1 MALSILPLLG
11 AAGFAQSPAA
21 PPPVV
26 AVTGGSRASFSPPA
40 EEIRSI
46 FDYRPIA
53 DVSEQ
58 LHDFLEAN
66 RALPGSVS
74 PAPLSATVARQ
85 NLRALFKGAPNLA
98 FLKAAQDSPQLKSA
112 DSANGAALAY
122 FATGHGAKALA
133 CLLVACDR
141 TPQDPSALLNLAA
154 AALAF
159 RQANEAV
166 ALIAEAEKFGPLP
179 AGAWVVS
186 GALRA
191 DYLKGYAFML
201 RGEYKQARQL
211 LVRVVEAAPALK
223 EASLTLAL
231 VDAQLGE
238 NPRKSYLQGVWRGRI
253 HLVVKDD
260 KKEPTTEEEVERLP
274 DPFKEGDHI
283 APAMA
288 DLYDV
293 TSGRAGHLRVLR
305 LPNSP
310 DDLREF
316 VKVAHPLM
324 QKDQQEA
331 AGFRETM
338 VQAQEAFQKSS
349 LPKLYKER
357 MQQLYQRADQGE
369 EAGPAGVRA
378 ARERRFRAKQYF
390 AKLKEVRERTMA
402 EQLALTIENAKV
414 GRSRAELDQIL
425 EDKTKAAI
433 SALSPH
439 LRSYLRAI
447 DDQFFIESKY
457 LHGMLSHIGAPAL
470 RTALIAEG
478 EFIRLNRQI
487 EQMGAINELVV
498 MVTVLRPADSRELED
513 GEAGEGEACSD
524 GDAKW
529 TISFDIKI
537 AEVELSCKSV
547 SFEVEAPLGP
557 PLLNLSAELGFDVS
571 GSVTAFVG
579 PKVDAGVGS
588 AKGGFYITA
597 NSECIQDIGG
607 KVEVKTASNMG
618 PFKVNRQVGE
628 KTVSLF
634 PGPDQGEAPGGLRV
648 FKSE

>member
-1 MALSILPLLG
+1 MKSDAFGSRAWMAVLVLPLLG
-11 AAGFAQSPAA
+11 VTGFAQTPAA
-21 PPPVV
+21 SAPAPVV
-26 AVTGGSRASFSPPA
+26 AVAGGASRASFSPPA

-66 RALPGSVS
+66 RTLPGSVL
-74 PAPLSATVARQ
+74 PVPLSAVVARQ
-85 NLRALFKGAPNLA
+85 NLRALFKGEGNLA
-98 FLKAAQDSPQLKSA
+98 FLKAAQESPQLKSA

-141 TPQDPSALLNLAA
+141 APQDPSALLNLAA

-186 GALRA
+186 GAVRA

-201 RGEYKQARQL
+201 RGEYKQAHPL

-238 NPRKSYLQGVWRGRI
+238 NPRKPYLQGVWRARI
-253 HLVVKDD
+253 RLVVKDSA
-260 KKEPTTEEEVERLP
+260 KEPTTEEEVDRLP

-316 VKVAHPLM
+316 VKVSRPLM
-324 QKDQQEA
+324 EKDQREA
-331 AGFRETM
+331 ASFRETM
-338 VQAQEAFQKSS
+338 AQAQDAFQKSS
-349 LPKLYKER
+349 LPKLYKQR
-357 MQQLYQRADQGE
+357 MQQLYQRADQCE
-369 EAGPAGVRA
+369 EAGPTGMRA

-390 AKLKEVRERTMA
+390 AKLKEVRDATVA
-402 EQLALTIENAKV
+402 EQLAITIENAKIR
-414 GRSRAELDQIL
+414 RSRAELDQIL

-457 LHGMLSHIGAPAL
+457 LHGMLATSGH
-470 RTALIAEG
+470 
-478 EFIRLNRQI
+478 
-487 EQMGAINELVV
+487 
-498 MVTVLRPADSRELED
+498 
-513 GEAGEGEACSD
+513 
-524 GDAKW
+524 
-529 TISFDIKI
+529 
-537 AEVELSCKSV
+537 LS
-547 SFEVEAPLGP
+547 
-557 PLLNLSAELGFDVS
+557 
-571 GSVTAFVG
+571 
-579 PKVDAGVGS
+579 
-588 AKGGFYITA
+588 
-597 NSECIQDIGG
+597 
-607 KVEVKTASNMG
+607 
-618 PFKVNRQVGE
+618 
-628 KTVSLF
+628 
-634 PGPDQGEAPGGLRV
+634 
-648 FKSE
+648 